1 MTAKINTTS
10 TIGQINPDAPEAIRN
25 VNIRQGKT
33 FHDII
38 LESDDRLALMTAVGV
53 MICNG
58 TVDFVSG
65 TDTSATLRL
74 K

>member
-1 MTAKINTTS
+1 MTTKTHTFS

-33 FHDII
+33 FNDII

-53 MICNG
+53 MTGNVG
-58 TVDFVSG
+58 KRHRQQRNVGANRPSH
-65 TDTSATLRL
+65 
-74 K
+74 

>member
-1 MTAKINTTS
+1 MTTKTNTAS

-33 FHDII
+33 FNDII
-38 LESDDRLALMTAVGV
+38 LESDDRMALMTAVGV

-58 TVDFVSG
+58 NVDFVSG
-65 TDTSATLRL
+65 TDTSATLRR

>member
-1 MTAKINTTS
+1 MTTKINIPN

-33 FHDII
+33 FNDII
-38 LESDDRLALMTAVGV
+38 LESDDRMALMTAVGV
-53 MICNG
+53 MVSNG
-58 TVDFVSG
+58 NVDFVSG
-65 TDTSATLRL
+65 TATSATLRR